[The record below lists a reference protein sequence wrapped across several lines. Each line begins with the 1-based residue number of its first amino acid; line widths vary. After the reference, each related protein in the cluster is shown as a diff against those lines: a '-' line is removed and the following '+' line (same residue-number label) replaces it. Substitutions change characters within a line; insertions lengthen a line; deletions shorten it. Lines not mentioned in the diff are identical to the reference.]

1 MISRELLSEVLED
14 DYKERLVDWYQI
26 EDDNYL
32 RSYYNCG
39 TFDKQGRPTGL
50 GLEINIYEL
59 QNKCRIWA
67 YEQGYS
73 FGTYLIDDKW
83 YTVTEDNLFSNIT
96 YWHEDYSS
104 IKLKLIDNY
113 TSSTEPEAVF
123 KCCQWIL
130 ENKEV

>member
-1 MISRELLSEVLED
+1 MNISKELLSEVLGID
-14 DYKERLVDWYQI
+14 DVKIHLGEGR
-26 EDDNYL
+26 YL
-32 RSYYNCG
+32 YNSPKVEYDYTHKDGKRRISY
-39 TFDKQGRPTGL
+39 
-50 GLEINIYEL
+50 INAYEL

-104 IKLKLIDNY
+104 IKLKLIDDY
-113 TSSTEPEAVF
+113 TSSTEPEACF

-130 ENKEV
+130 ENKDK

>member
-1 MISRELLSEVLED
+1 MISKELLSEVLGCKLDIDEQLQPNEIE
-14 DYKERLVDWYQI
+14 YIEKVGSRLYC
-26 EDDNYL
+26 
-32 RSYYNCG
+32 R
-39 TFDKQGRPTGL
+39 T
-50 GLEINIYEL
+50 INICKL

-83 YTVTEDNLFSNIT
+83 YTVTEDNLFSTIT

-104 IKLKLIDNY
+104 IKLKLIDDY

-123 KCCQWIL
+123 KSCQWIL
-130 ENKEV
+130 ENKDK